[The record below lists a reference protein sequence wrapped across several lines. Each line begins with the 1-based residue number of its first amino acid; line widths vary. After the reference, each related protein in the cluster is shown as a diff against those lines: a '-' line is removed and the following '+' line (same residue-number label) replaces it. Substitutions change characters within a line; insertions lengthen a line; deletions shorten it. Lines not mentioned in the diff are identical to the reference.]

1 MASPGLPT
9 PPPGLGDAR
18 VGAVFGALAD
28 PTRRHLIQ
36 ALAHEPGATATGL
49 AADAADQP
57 PGGRQAPAPA
67 RPRRPRPSRRSGR
80 EARFELE
87 AGALTE
93 AAAWI
98 GAVGAE
104 WDDRLGRLQR
114 LL

>member
-28 PTRRHLIQ
+28 PTRRHLIE

-49 AADAADQP
+49 AAELP
-57 PGGRQAPAPA
+57 ISRQAVAKHLQLLGRA
-67 RPRRPRPSRRSGR
+67 GLVRSRRSGR